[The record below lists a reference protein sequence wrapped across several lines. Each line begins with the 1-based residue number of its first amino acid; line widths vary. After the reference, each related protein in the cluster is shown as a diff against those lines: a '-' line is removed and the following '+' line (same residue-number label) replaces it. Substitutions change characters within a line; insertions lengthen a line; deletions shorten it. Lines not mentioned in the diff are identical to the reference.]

1 MTSNHKGMKHFIRRA
16 PITTNSEKAVVEYF
30 LSKQEDRNIKKYPE
44 WDKPRVYPALEAVRA
59 RCELAK
65 VEKKLQAK
73 WVEQE
78 KKRKIMD
85 EQWREM
91 RLQESILR
99 ESFIKFN
106 RFVRENQEKRE
117 RAEMK
122 IKEERER
129 QAKRMEE
136 VNDLIDRLN
145 YMKETRDK
153 MKKHVDEYKKYQ
165 TYLDKV
171 VNDTGEFQSI
181 AEIFNRYETLM
192 EARMILAE
200 HQDKNLQ
207 ILEHQGTELHHM
219 TESKT
224 EKFMGLNNQLAQL
237 QARRDR
243 AEARA
248 RKWETIVSKIKVT
261 TAEKNLEHTQVK
273 TCCWNL
279 YQQICKRKGIAVT
292 VSKDDV
298 EQQLNQIK
306 QTIRELK
313 RLIKVAKK
321 RAPKEEVRKP

>member
-1 MTSNHKGMKHFIRRA
+1 MTTEHKGMKHFVQRA
-16 PITTNSEKAVVEYF
+16 PVVTNSQKGVVEYF
-30 LSKQEDRNIKKYPE
+30 LSKQEDHNIKKYPE
-44 WDKPRVYPALEAVRA
+44 WDKPRVYPALEVVRA
-59 RCELAK
+59 RSDLTK
-65 VEKKLQAK
+65 VEEKLREK

-78 KKRKIMD
+78 KRRKLMD
-85 EQWREM
+85 EQWAEM

-117 RAEMK
+117 RAEAK

-129 QAKRMEE
+129 QAKRLEE
-136 VNDLIDRLN
+136 IEELTAKLV
-145 YMKETRDK
+145 YMKEVRDK
-153 MKKHVDEYKKYQ
+153 MKTHVEEYRKYQ

-171 VNDTGEFQSI
+171 INDTSEFQSI

-192 EARMILAE
+192 EARTILSE

-207 ILEHQGTELHHM
+207 ILEERGAELYHM

-224 EKFMGLNNQLAQL
+224 QKFMGLNNKLAQL

-243 AEARA
+243 AEVRA

-261 TAEKNLEHTQVK
+261 AAEKNLEHTQVK

-279 YQQICKRKGIAVT
+279 YQQICKRKGVPVT
-292 VSKDDV
+292 ADKDDV
-298 EQQLNQIK
+298 EQQLNDIK
-306 QTIRELK
+306 RTILELK
-313 RLIKVAKK
+313 RLLKIAKK
-321 RAPKEEVRKP
+321 DAPKEAQKT